1 MVITIS
7 LSERINLIQIEDYQ
21 LNALKTKWN
30 IGCQSNQETI
40 ITNLIEKLLGKV
52 ITSVVASKIKFG
64 FCPQNVR

>member
-30 IGCQSNQETI
+30 IGCQETI

-64 FCPQNVR
+64 FCAQNVH